1 MITQTN
7 KRICSRLGYVPFH
20 QRTFVVTSSSS
31 TLRKVV
37 DLLSMLHICFYH
49 HCSLMLHISQ
59 LSSLRFD
66 AAHLQLPTSRTMLY
80 FLSFSSY
87 RRSLRFDAAHLQLPT
102 LRTMLYFLSFS
113 SYRRCASMPHICS
126 FPRCA
131 RCCTF
136 KVSLS
141 SQMVFTI
148 SFSDFTDG
156 LHQFR
161 YRAAAVAAAVSSS
174 LHSSHSKSQ
183 LQLVFEWPA
192 IFLIAP
198 TAPPMHGSD

>member
-113 SYRRCASMPHICS
+113 FFADGLHHKFLLLHRW
-126 FPRCA
+126 
-131 RCCTF
+131 
-136 KVSLS
+136 S
-141 SQMVFTI
+141 SPI

-192 IFLIAP
+192 MFLIAP

>member
-66 AAHLQLPTSRTMLY
+66 AAHLQLPT
-80 FLSFSSY
+80 
-87 RRSLRFDAAHLQLPT
+87 

-113 SYRRCASMPHICS
+113 SYRR
-126 FPRCA
+126 
-131 RCCTF
+131 
-136 KVSLS
+136 L
-141 SQMVFTI
+141 
-148 SFSDFTDG
+148 SFSYFTDG

>member
-66 AAHLQLPTSRTMLY
+66 AT
-80 FLSFSSY
+80 
-87 RRSLRFDAAHLQLPT
+87 HLQLPT
-102 LRTMLYFLSFS
+102 LRTMLHFLSFS